1 MAKAGIIQSS
11 SSPWRA
17 QVVDVKDFFNRQRKR
32 LCIDY
37 SQTINIYT
45 QLDVY
50 PLPRIDDMINELSQ
64 YSVFSTFDLRSAYH
78 QIELVSSER
87 KYTGFEANGKLY
99 EFTRISFGVK
109 NGVAVF

>member
-1 MAKAGIIQSS
+1 MLKAGIIQSS

-17 QVVDVKDFFNRQRKR
+17 QVIVIKDSFNQQRKR

-45 QLDVY
+45 QLDGY
-50 PLPRIDDMINELSQ
+50 PLPRIDDMINQLSQ
-64 YSVFSTFDLRSAYH
+64 YSVFSNFDLRSAYNR
-78 QIELVSSER
+78 IELVSSER

-99 EFTRISFGVK
+99 EFT
-109 NGVAVF
+109 